1 MLFLSNL
8 STKGKNY
15 IKIIYNPNTMKKK
28 KAILISQIFFS
39 LLQGILRKKLEISI
53 YLDGIK
59 G

>member
-1 MLFLSNL
+1 
-8 STKGKNY
+8 
-15 IKIIYNPNTMKKK
+15 MKKK